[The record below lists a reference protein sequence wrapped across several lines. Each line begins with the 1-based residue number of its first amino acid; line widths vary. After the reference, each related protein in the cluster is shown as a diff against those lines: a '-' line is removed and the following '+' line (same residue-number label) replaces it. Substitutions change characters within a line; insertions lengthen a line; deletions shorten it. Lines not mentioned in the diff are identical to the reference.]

1 MGIGFVNSGV
11 SLGSR
16 NGFRVNGRGGQVSR
30 LGCGLRVMMVGAP
43 KGTGGSSGG
52 LKLLDKVFR
61 DLRCKYED
69 PAKKAALALFSTMVI
84 GAYAISPALAEGGEN
99 RLMFQQS
106 LQNAPKETSSTT
118 QKQMN
123 PENSASKSK
132 TITKW
137 RYSKFMDAVEAD
149 EIEKVTFSADGKQ
162 ILAADKD
169 GYLVRLDALPDDPNL
184 MKTLTEHKV
193 DITVVPQREEGGT
206 GAFFQSLLFPLF
218 FIGSLWFLS
227 RLSQGGSGGGGGMGG
242 PGGGMNPMDMGR
254 SQAKFQLVP
263 ETGVAFA
270 DVAGCDGAKLEL
282 EEVVTFLKEP
292 ETFSDLGAQIPRGV
306 LLEGP
311 PGTGKTLLARAV
323 AGEAGVPFFSIAGSE
338 FVEMFVGVGASRVRD
353 LFKQAKEKAPC
364 IIFIDE
370 IDAVGRQRGAG
381 FAGGNDER
389 EQTLNQIL
397 VEMDG
402 FEGNSGVI
410 VIAATNRADILDQAL
425 MRPGRFDRRVMVD
438 LPDFKGRAA
447 ILKVHGRGKPF
458 AEDVDIDMIARR
470 TPGFSGASL
479 QNMLNEAAIYAARRD
494 QTEITMTEIDD
505 AIERLT
511 IGLERKSQGMSPENK
526 ELVAYHEAGHAIV
539 GALTHDYDQV
549 AKITIIPRGGAGGVT
564 FFAPNEDRVDSG
576 LYSKQFLEGQL
587 AVALGGRLAEEIVYG
602 DGDVTN
608 GASNDL
614 QQVTRVARQMITQF
628 GFSEEI
634 GQLALDDSPPN
645 PFMGRQMAQGGAPMS
660 MSTREKVDQE
670 VKRLVSNAYERAKK
684 VLLDNRSLLDAV
696 AKRLVENET
705 MTAEEFQRMLAEF
718 KTVEMMPYAPL

>member
-1 MGIGFVNSGV
+1 
-11 SLGSR
+11 
-16 NGFRVNGRGGQVSR
+16 
-30 LGCGLRVMMVGAP
+30 MVGVP
-43 KGTGGSSGG
+43 NDNDGLIGG
-52 LKLLDKVFR
+52 LKRLDRFFE
-61 DLRCKYED
+61 DLRCKHEK
-69 PAKKAALALFSTMVI
+69 PVKKAALALFSAMVVT
-84 GAYAISPALAEGGEN
+84 AYAVSPALAEGES

-132 TITKW
+132 TISKW
-137 RYSKFMDAVEAD
+137 RYSKFMDAVEED
-149 EIEKVTFSADGKQ
+149 EIEKVTFSADGSQ

-193 DITVVPQREEGGT
+193 DITVVPQREEGGP

-242 PGGGMNPMDMGR
+242 GGGGINPMEMGR

-263 ETGVAFA
+263 ETGVVFG

-282 EEVVTFLKEP
+282 QEVVTFLKEP

-323 AGEAGVPFFSIAGSE
+323 AGEAAVPFFSIAGSE

-402 FEGNSGVI
+402 FEGNNGVI

-425 MRPGRFDRRVMVD
+425 TRPGRFDRRVMVE

-447 ILKVHGRGKPF
+447 ILRVHGRGKPF
-458 AEDVDIDMIARR
+458 AADVDIDMIARR

-494 QTEITMTEIDD
+494 QTEITMREVDD

-511 IGLERKSQGMSPENK
+511 IGLERQSQGMSPENK

-539 GALTHDYDQV
+539 GAMTHDYDQV

-602 DGDVTN
+602 DADVTN

-634 GQLALDDSPPN
+634 GQLALDDSPAN
-645 PFMGRQMAQGGAPMS
+645 PFMGRQMAQSGAPMS
-660 MSTREKVDQE
+660 MSTREKVDEE

-684 VLLDNRSLLDAV
+684 VLLDNRNLLDAV